1 MRTLKVLTIALATSA
16 LIFSCQNNNT
26 DSAFAE
32 VTATTDSIQNMNN
45 MLMDTLNVVM
55 MMNEE
60 VKTSM
65 DSTNMDSTMMATV
78 AANQVVLEE
87 QKATL
92 GMVAEMVANFQGA
105 VATNDSTEVTPAD
118 ATAKV
123 EEIKS
128 QQTEVFTTLANVK
141 VELTRIG
148 GELKAMKA
156 AKAATTTEEVAP
168 AADMT
173 AKK

>member
-16 LIFSCQNNNT
+16 LIFGCENTNT

-32 VTATTDSIQNMNN
+32 VTATTDSIQNMNT
-45 MLMDTLNVVM
+45 MLMDTLNMVV

-65 DSTNMDSTMMATV
+65 DSTKVDSTMMATV
-78 AANQVVLEE
+78 AANQVVLDE

-92 GMVAEMVANFQGA
+92 EMVSEMVASFQGA
-105 VATNDSTEVTPAD
+105 VATNDSTEVSAAD

-128 QQTEVFTTLANVK
+128 QQTEVFTTLSDVK
-141 VELTRIG
+141 SELTRIG
-148 GELKAMKA
+148 GELKAIKA
-156 AKAATTTEEVAP
+156 AKAVTTEEVAP

>member
-60 VKTSM
+60 VKASM

-78 AANQVVLEE
+78 AANQVVLDE

-92 GMVAEMVANFQGA
+92 GMVSEMIASFQGA
-105 VATNDSTEVTPAD
+105 VATNDSTETVAAD

-128 QQTEVFTTLANVK
+128 QQAEVFTTLSNVQS
-141 VELTRIG
+141 ELTRVG

-156 AKAATTTEEVAP
+156 AKAATTEEVAP